1 MLAARWTQ
9 GSDSVAGT
17 FRSQTKMVALLLVL
31 LGAFRFIASGSSSH
45 SMDGMYSAL
54 WEPSQGLVQ
63 FSGVTYVD
71 GQLATYYDSQT
82 RRAQPRIS
90 WMKNVEKYYPQFWD
104 INTWRFQSSEQRFRR
119 DLVNLQ
125 KHYNQTR
132 GFHTWQLACGCE
144 IHEDGRRE
152 GYCQYGYDGKDFLSF
167 DKETLTW
174 TAADVP
180 AQFTKRNWEVDV
192 TWSRHL
198 KFYLEEECPDW
209 LPKLLECGKEELQR
223 KDPPKVKV
231 TRMAGQ
237 DELETLIC
245 QAYGFYPKEIDTTWR
260 KDREVLEQQT
270 IRRDVAPNSDGT
282 YYAWLSIQIDP
293 EDKDHYWCHV
303 EHDGLLEP
311 LDVAFREPGS
321 SSHSMD
327 GMYSALWE
335 PSQGLVQFS
344 GVMYVD
350 GQLATYYDSQTRRA
364 QPRISW
370 MKNVEKYYPQFWD
383 INTWR
388 FQSSEQRFRRDLV
401 NLQKHYNQ
409 TRGFHTWQLACGCE
423 IHEDGRREGYCQY
436 GYDGK
441 DFLSF
446 DKETLTRTA
455 ADVPAQFTKR
465 KWEVDVGWSRHL
477 KFYLEEECPDWLPK
491 LLECEKEELQRK
503 DPPTVKVT
511 LMAGHD
517 GLETL
522 ICQAYGFYPKEIDTT
537 WRKDRKVLEQE
548 TFRRDVAP
556 NSDGTYYAWLSIRI
570 DPEDK
575 DHYWCHI
582 EHDGLLEPLDVAFRE
597 PALKRSHLRSIL
609 GVVPA
614 VVILLVL
621 SGIIVYITKYSVGA
635 PED

>member
-1 MLAARWTQ
+1 
-9 GSDSVAGT
+9 
-17 FRSQTKMVALLLVL
+17 MVALLLVL

-132 GFHTWQLACGCE
+132 GFHTWQLACGCK

-152 GYCQYGYDGKDFLSF
+152 AYCQYGYDGKDFLSF

-174 TAADVP
+174 
-180 AQFTKRNWEVDV
+180 
-192 TWSRHL
+192 
-198 KFYLEEECPDW
+198 
-209 LPKLLECGKEELQR
+209 
-223 KDPPKVKV
+223 
-231 TRMAGQ
+231 
-237 DELETLIC
+237 
-245 QAYGFYPKEIDTTWR
+245 
-260 KDREVLEQQT
+260 
-270 IRRDVAPNSDGT
+270 
-282 YYAWLSIQIDP
+282 
-293 EDKDHYWCHV
+293 
-303 EHDGLLEP
+303 
-311 LDVAFREPGS
+311 
-321 SSHSMD
+321 
-327 GMYSALWE
+327 
-335 PSQGLVQFS
+335 
-344 GVMYVD
+344 
-350 GQLATYYDSQTRRA
+350 
-364 QPRISW
+364 
-370 MKNVEKYYPQFWD
+370 
-383 INTWR
+383 
-388 FQSSEQRFRRDLV
+388 
-401 NLQKHYNQ
+401 
-409 TRGFHTWQLACGCE
+409 
-423 IHEDGRREGYCQY
+423 
-436 GYDGK
+436 
-441 DFLSF
+441 
-446 DKETLTRTA
+446 TA

-491 LLECEKEELQRK
+491 LLECGKEELLRK

-511 LMAGHD
+511 RMAGQD

-537 WRKDRKVLEQE
+537 WRKDREVLEQE
-548 TFRRDVAP
+548 TIRRDVAP

-575 DHYWCHI
+575 DHYWCHV

-597 PALKRSHLRSIL
+597 PASKTSHLGSIL
-609 GVVPA
+609 GAVAA
-614 VVILLVL
+614 VVILLVW
-621 SGIIVYITKYSVGA
+621 GIIGYITKYSAGSAGGSSSVPDNLSLIIPA
-635 PED
+635 PSELLPAHNIVP